1 MMTDRE
7 ARSIAERAF
16 RRGYSQAA
24 YFASKAQ
31 VHGKDLQTWAD
42 ECLEWRSAYDT
53 KYPKKWAPAGC
64 FPPSPDL
71 EERP

>member
-1 MMTDRE
+1 MMTNRE

-16 RRGYSQAA
+16 RRGFSQAA
-24 YFASKAQ
+24 YFASNAQ
-31 VHGKDLQTWAD
+31 MFGKNLHTWAD

-53 KYPKKWAPAGC
+53 KHPAKWAATGC
-64 FPPSPDL
+64 FPPSPDR